1 MENKLE
7 EAMRKLSEA
16 AEVFGFNI
24 VIPQGNGDDNV
35 DYILL
40 VNPDKADEI
49 IEKLEK

>member
-7 EAMRKLSEA
+7 EAMQKLSEA
-16 AEVFGFNI
+16 AEVFGFQI
-24 VIPQGNGDDNV
+24 VIPNANSEDNV